1 MWWVYVGTIAFVLT
15 LLFNA
20 RQEAYGPANAGWTPS
35 WPSMKV
41 ADVTPGGPMGK
52 AGVRAG
58 DVLEGA
64 GGQPLAG
71 MPDWFVARAHFERG
85 PRLIFRSSGTDN
97 ICACTSSLLIHR
109 SALGTGRSATAY

>member
-20 RQEAYGPANAGWTPS
+20 RQEAYGPANTGWTPS

-41 ADVTPGGPMGK
+41 AGVTPGGPMDK

-58 DVLEGA
+58 DVVECKLW
-64 GGQPLAG
+64 L
-71 MPDWFVARAHFERG
+71 
-85 PRLIFRSSGTDN
+85 
-97 ICACTSSLLIHR
+97 
-109 SALGTGRSATAY
+109 